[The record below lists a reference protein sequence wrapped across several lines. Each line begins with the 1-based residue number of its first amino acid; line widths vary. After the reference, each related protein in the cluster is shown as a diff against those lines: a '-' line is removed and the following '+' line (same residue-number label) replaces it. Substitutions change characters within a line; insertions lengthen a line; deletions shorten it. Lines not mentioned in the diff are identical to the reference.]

1 MLVGVNLLEGNSH
14 CHIQAVSTGEGLDAQ
29 SLPLE
34 RALAGWVEA
43 WVRLVKSVHSYI
55 MLDVSVDLNACL
67 PTSH

>member
-34 RALAGWVEA
+34 GALAGW
-43 WVRLVKSVHSYI
+43 LG
-55 MLDVSVDLNACL
+55 
-67 PTSH
+67 

>member
-14 CHIQAVSTGEGLDAQ
+14 CHIQAVSTGEGL
-29 SLPLE
+29 E
-34 RALAGWVEA
+34 GALAGWVEA